1 MFLIE
6 GHELQR
12 VYSGRRAADIQ
23 RRASMERLER
33 ESACDDL
40 KAGEESITSEG
51 KYLFQGAASKFKW
64 ARPLNAYAKP
74 DIHR

>member
-1 MFLIE
+1 
-6 GHELQR
+6 
-12 VYSGRRAADIQ
+12 
-23 RRASMERLER
+23 MERLER
-33 ESACDDL
+33 ESASDDL